1 MILRIKRS
9 LHLFA
14 LITQLKTTDIPY
26 KTKIC
31 GESIINKILSIIF
44 YYACINKLIERQV
57 FNLVNNILIRT
68 FIKSTLSSFFFRFTQ
83 RVNKL

>member
-1 MILRIKRS
+1 MILRLKRS
-9 LHLFA
+9 LHLFT
-14 LITQLKTTDIPY
+14 LITQLKIIYIPY

-31 GESIINKILSIIF
+31 GKSIINKILSIIF
-44 YYACINKLIERQV
+44 YYACINRLVERQV

-68 FIKSTLSSFFFRFTQ
+68 FIKSALSFFRFTK